1 MKAHVRI
8 INKNDVPAHAIV
20 FRKDLNVFIVDGKIR
35 MTFDTY
41 THLYLNGFDLTVRK
55 DRYGEY
61 VC

>member
-1 MKAHVRI
+1 MI

-41 THLYLNGFDLTVRK
+41 THLYLNGFDLKVYK
-55 DRYGEY
+55 DRFGEY